1 MMVRDLLSTKSN
13 HLKNGIYDDNQ
24 ILTKEE
30 NKYDFMHADNY
41 SPIDTNNGDD
51 EILRINL

>member
-1 MMVRDLLSTKSN
+1 MVRDLLSTKSN
-13 HLKNGIYDDNQ
+13 HLKNGMYDENQ